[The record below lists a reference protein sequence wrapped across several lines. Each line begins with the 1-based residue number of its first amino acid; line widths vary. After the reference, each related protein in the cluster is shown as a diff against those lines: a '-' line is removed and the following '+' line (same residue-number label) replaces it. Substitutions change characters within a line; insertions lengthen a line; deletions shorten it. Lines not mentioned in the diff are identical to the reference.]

1 MQSNRPG
8 LDMKWAF
15 YATIFIS
22 TILRLMFGGFMFMAA
37 VDSKTLAISYGLI
50 VVSAVVIVFA
60 IRKLINILQILRRV
74 ARISIEE
81 EQ

>member
-1 MQSNRPG
+1 
-8 LDMKWAF
+8 
-15 YATIFIS
+15 
-22 TILRLMFGGFMFMAA
+22 MFGGFMFMAA

-50 VVSAVVIVFA
+50 IVSAIVIVFA